1 MTLPNFI
8 ALFAVQQDVSDLEA
22 QLSLYGNIDY
32 VIDREA
38 DLVEGAELPK
48 EWFTARGVQP
58 EDFYAVLWNGLVTDA
73 QWPQKFNQIGSRGMT
88 LLFDD
93 AEAELARLRKDF
105 PDTKVL
111 HEAIEFPRP

>member
-58 EDFYAVLWNGLVTDA
+58 EDFYAVRA
-73 QWPQKFNQIGSRGMT
+73 IR
-88 LLFDD
+88 LLGDPYMHIWMYSLEWSCDRCPMAAKVQPNRLPGDD
-93 AEAELARLRKDF
+93 L
-105 PDTKVL
+105 T
-111 HEAIEFPRP
+111 I